1 MNLQERLLSFL
12 GKPAE
17 CATSSSSSTSSAA
30 SSADANSLIT
40 GKDRIVVSNDE
51 ASMDKTDS
59 KVEVEVVRDVVPPA
73 TETGKK
79 VDETKDSANVVK
91 YETPAQD
98 KLEREIKDLH
108 DKIDQLESFKN
119 TGFATTENLEELK
132 RSRQLLNEKKTKLR
146 RKVGDAKRS
155 REARK
160 RKSDTLKNFVAEN
173 PENAEKLSRLHM
185 IKLDVPLWK
194 TRFRIYTK
202 SSLP

>member
-17 CATSSSSSTSSAA
+17 CPTSSSSSTSSSA

-59 KVEVEVVRDVVPPA
+59 KVEVEVVRDAVPTA
-73 TETGKK
+73 TETEKK
-79 VDETKDSANVVK
+79 VDETKDSANFVK

-108 DKIDQLESFKN
+108 DKIDQLKSFKN
-119 TGFATTENLEELK
+119 TGFATIENLEELK
-132 RSRQLLNEKKTKLR
+132 RSRLIVE
-146 RKVGDAKRS
+146 
-155 REARK
+155 
-160 RKSDTLKNFVAEN
+160 
-173 PENAEKLSRLHM
+173 
-185 IKLDVPLWK
+185 
-194 TRFRIYTK
+194 
-202 SSLP
+202 